1 MKLSLLRLIVSHFR
15 LLEIARKLRTAKQF
29 SGNVKPGRAFP
40 SSKQIEVI
48 SFFPPHLLARL
59 FDDFSAIEIFAAC
72 KSQVGQDLLAL
83 LVSFAADK
91 SSTSQKK
98 TKFFVE
104 FGACDGID
112 YSNTW
117 ILEKYFGWSGILAE
131 PGKIFHTKLSSN
143 RPQSKISY
151 DAVDEMTGLAKTFS
165 ENVEAPS
172 LSQLSAQTVDNVN
185 SNSLGSGK
193 YHVSTISLQ
202 DLLIKFDAP
211 SKIQYLSIDI
221 EGNEL
226 PVLMGLDFDKYTF
239 DVITIEVANRTE
251 NKDTISFLESKGYI
265 YLKPLADVSGAD
277 AWFIHQDLR
286 LDSLSLLVEATW
298 T

>member
-1 MKLSLLRLIVSHFR
+1 MKLSLLRFIVSHFR
-15 LLEIARKLRTAKQF
+15 LLELARKLRTANHF
-29 SGNVKPGRAFP
+29 SGSIKPNRAYP
-40 SSKQIEVI
+40 SSKQLDVL
-48 SFFPPHLLARL
+48 SFFPPHLLTRL
-59 FDDFSAIEIFAAC
+59 FEDFSAIEIFAASR
-72 KSQVGQDLLAL
+72 SQVGQDLLAL
-83 LVSFAADK
+83 LVSFAADETA
-91 SSTSQKK
+91 TSQEK

-104 FGACDGID
+104 FGACDGLV

-131 PGKIFHTKLSSN
+131 PGRTFHAKLAAN

-151 DAVDEMTGLAKTFS
+151 DAVDETTGLAKTFS
-165 ENVEAPS
+165 ENVETPS
-172 LSQLSAQTVDNVN
+172 LSQLSAHTVDNIN
-185 SNSLGSGK
+185 SNSMGNRN
-193 YHVSTISLQ
+193 YQVSTISLK

-226 PVLMGLDFDKYTF
+226 PVLMGLDFENYTF

-251 NKDTISFLESKGYI
+251 NQDTISFLESKGYI
-265 YLKPLADVSGAD
+265 YLEPLADVSGAD

-286 LDSLSLLVEATW
+286 LGSLSSLVEANW